1 MNPSTPTDKVDRAV
15 PHWFVLIQ
23 CNRISTTQKCLASQ
37 EQQGLAPETL
47 QVGSHGKKGIAGQ
60 TSNRPALAKRTFPG
74 VTGTADR
81 QHGLEGVKEIQVVC
95 VFSSELV
102 RK

>member
-15 PHWFVLIQ
+15 PRWFVLIQ

-47 QVGSHGKKGIAGQ
+47 QVGSHGKLQQNYSTRIKKELLDK
-60 TSNRPALAKRTFPG
+60 PP
-74 VTGTADR
+74 TGPQFQR
-81 QHGLEGVKEIQVVC
+81 SLIQAP
-95 VFSSELV
+95 
-102 RK
+102 

>member
-60 TSNRPALAKRTFPG
+60 TSNRPAVSTQFHMHHNPS
-74 VTGTADR
+74 V
-81 QHGLEGVKEIQVVC
+81 VIQVGARKGRPH
-95 VFSSELV
+95 SSTKAYPVNLT
-102 RK
+102 